1 MKPEQEARLEIDK
14 LLCEAGFRILN
25 HQDIKPDL
33 AKTHYA
39 VREFVLKNGTRADY
53 VLFVAGRACAVIEA
67 KKPNALSGTEN
78 QALSY
83 AQNLAKELGAITFL

>member
-25 HQDIKPDL
+25 YQDIKPDL
-33 AKTHYA
+33 AKAHYA

-53 VLFVAGRACAVIEA
+53 VL
-67 KKPNALSGTEN
+67 
-78 QALSY
+78 
-83 AQNLAKELGAITFL
+83 